1 MDPSSFATSVMAYCS
16 AMTASVTSW
25 GRTGLHNH
33 QVGGVEGSF
42 HVVWLA
48 ADVVYDEPPP
58 VEYRRMAAL
67 RLGLKLVVEED
78 HDHLQPF

>member
-1 MDPSSFATSVMAYCS
+1 MGPSEFSLAVMAYCC

-25 GRTGLHNH
+25 GRTPLHNH
-33 QVGGVEGSF
+33 MIGGVEGSF
-42 HVVWLA
+42 HVIWLA
-48 ADVVYDEPPP
+48 ADVVYDEAPP

-67 RLGLKLVVEED
+67 RLGLKLVVESD